1 MKLFISLVMLVGTLF
16 SDVDMN
22 NATAIEFTKLKG
34 VGAKK
39 SVAIVSYRKAHG
51 CFKSIG
57 ELTRVKGIGAK
68 TMKKNKAELVLGKCN
83 K

>member
-1 MKLFISLVMLVGTLF
+1 MKLFILFIILITTLF
-16 SDVDMN
+16 ADVDMN

-39 SVAIVSYRKAHG
+39 SVDIVKYRQAHG

-68 TMKKNKAELVLGKCN
+68 TLKKNRADLVLGKCS